1 MSGFRP
7 SWRDI
12 AFATVSL
19 IVYIVIF
26 FVLVQYL
33 YGRFVTSL
41 ITTEIPVTSR
51 LYYYYAYSIVGLIF
65 VKAVFRRHWFSKVLN
80 GSEAFIFV
88 PFTDIIMNGGLIS
101 INVPGPSGNIPVL
114 LNVSI
119 FLFLILSA
127 ELIIGISYIIKAVE
141 IVSESEYSD
150 I

>member
-12 AFATVSL
+12 AFAAASL
-19 IVYIVIF
+19 ILYIVVF
-26 FVLVQYL
+26 FVLIQYL
-33 YGRFVTSL
+33 YGTFVTSL

-51 LYYYYAYSIVGLIF
+51 LYYYYAYAIVGLIF
-65 VKAVFRRHWFSKVLN
+65 VKAVFRRHWFSWVLS

-101 INVPGPSGNIPVL
+101 INAPGPSGSIPVL